1 MKTKS
6 IIALV
11 IGLFVFSSCSSNDRE
26 EDIATVGEIK
36 KYEFLDAK
44 SYSKWVY
51 FSFSKGA
58 IVNVT
63 DDQNDSNWDIAFHRG
78 DVRLNGGLSGKGSG
92 EAINTNKTEWN
103 AVTSAPT
110 SGYVTDKIGKITT
123 SFTGSGITEEDQPFS
138 QTMSSWLT
146 VDISNPP
153 PKYTVNNYIYV
164 LKTANGKFVKMQIYD
179 HKNATN
185 ATGYVS
191 FKYQYNAEG
200 GSAF

>member
-36 KYEFLDAK
+36 KYEYLDAK